1 MKRLVVLGCLAGVFA
16 GCNPDIPNT
25 PPSTYVIALFDPSN
39 SVVPTPNLLAMD
51 PRTGLL
57 AVPLAP
63 DASPAQAEFVAF
75 LNSLDGFP
83 EDTPGKALF
92 DSELDPS
99 TVNLNNLRVFDLVAR
114 APIVGVTVAYT
125 ATPGGSLAKSQISIL
140 PPPSGWPASNIVGVA
155 LVGGSAGL
163 KGTGG
168 TQVVGSAAWGLVR
181 SKTPLVTCMTLTLP
195 DGSLNPDCQPTV
207 SVIPSNE
214 HDPAARLQDQ
224 TRTAFQLEQ
233 LRKQY
238 VGFLDILENQG
249 ITRDSVPLAWTFK
262 VTSRPQLTF
271 DPARNIIPFPND
283 ILRTTVLANGG
294 RRVSLPIPDAGTLPD
309 GGVPDIVQ
317 LYGGLNTLD
326 GFSTTAP
333 IVSVFNADNLGA
345 LNQGRID
352 AGSLTPGTGWGITR
366 LGGTP
371 SHAPTALLVRPCLD
385 CASSPLADGGTANNP
400 QRLQF
405 VPLVPLDERTQY
417 GVYLTTNVTDEQG
430 HRAIPSSAFALLRSA
445 NPLFDS
451 GKSTVDLITD
461 AQAQQLEPLRAAL
474 KPFIDG
480 VANSIG
486 GRSNV
491 ALAWAFT
498 TQSEVTTLQ
507 QLRLAPQ
514 ALPAPTANPLF
525 LVDAT
530 ASIRPLCPTP
540 GNCPN
545 VGEFVLG
552 EINVAVLLTG
562 PGGVFDP
569 GSPSVR
575 RIPILLTLPAAAAP
589 PAGYPVTIFG
599 HGLGRS
605 RTDLLPI
612 ADSLAQGGQASIA
625 IDVMWHG
632 ERASCAGSSRVLP
645 GPLAASDDFACIDSP
660 TTARG
665 KCDVSPQ
672 SPTFG
677 RCIAVNSGSRLSCDP
692 VDIGPIPPDLYCSDP
707 ARRQGVC
714 LADKKC
720 EGGDFRRGIDL
731 TPPVNDPTPLISG
744 WNILNLTNLFAT
756 RDNFRQQVVDLSQ
769 LTRVLSG
776 TGAGN
781 FNAQLALAA
790 SGKTV
795 DLLKINY
802 AGQSLGGILGTLYTS
817 VASNVHNVVLN
828 VPGADP
834 GNILLTSPA
843 FAPQRSAFLAT
854 LVGQGINQGSIAFDT
869 FIGIAKWIL
878 DPADPQNMAYSVL
891 HGAGLPN
898 DRKALV
904 QYITQ
909 DQVVPNPTTVELLN
923 AGNRMGVS
931 GPFDV
936 CLFNPLVTDLPLA
949 SRHGFLLNF
958 IDVPATAAAQS
969 QLANYVATG
978 TFGGCP

>member
-25 PPSTYVIALFDPSN
+25 PPSTYVVALFDPSN

-114 APIVGVTVAYT
+114 APIVGATVAYT

-168 TQVVGSAAWGLVR
+168 AQVVGSVVWGLVR
-181 SKTPLVTCMTLTLP
+181 SKTPLVSCMALTLP
-195 DGSLNPDCQPTV
+195 DGSLNPDCQPNV
-207 SVIPSNE
+207 SVIPSSE
-214 HDPAARLQDQ
+214 HDSAARLQDQ

-238 VGFLDILENQG
+238 VGFLDILESQG
-249 ITRDSVPLAWTFK
+249 IARDSVPLAWTFK

-283 ILRTTVLANGG
+283 ILRTTVLADGG

-352 AGSLTPGTGWGITR
+352 AGSLTPGAGWGFLR

-371 SHAPTALLVRPCLD
+371 AHPATAPSVTVCLD
-385 CASSPLADGGTANNP
+385 CASSPLTDGGTNP

-405 VPLVPLDERTQY
+405 VPMVPLDERTQY
-417 GVYLTTNVTDEQG
+417 GVYLTTNVTDGQG
-430 HRAIPSSAFALLRSA
+430 RKAIPSSAFALLRSA
-445 NPLFDS
+445 NPLFDGS
-451 GKSTVDLITD
+451 KSTVDLISD

-474 KPFIDG
+474 KPFVDG

-486 GRSNV
+486 GRSNL

-507 QLRLAPQ
+507 QLRLVPQ

-525 LVDAT
+525 MQEVSSFCSGFT
-530 ASIRPLCPTP
+530 HVSHCV
-540 GNCPN
+540 
-545 VGEFVLG
+545 VGE
-552 EINVAVLLTG
+552 ITVAVLLTG
-562 PGGVFDP
+562 PGGVFNPDA
-569 GSPSVR
+569 PSIR
-575 RIPILLTLPAAAAP
+575 KIPFLLTLPSVPAP
-589 PAGYPVTIFG
+589 PASYPITIFG
-599 HGLGRS
+599 HGLSGA
-605 RTDLLPI
+605 RTNMLAI
-612 ADSLAQGGQASIA
+612 ADRLAQGGQATIA
-625 IDVMWHG
+625 TDVVWHG
-632 ERASCAGSSRVLP
+632 ERSSCTGSRAVLGAAP
-645 GPLAASDDFACIDSP
+645 SDDYACADPTTQACDAAS
-660 TTARG
+660 
-665 KCDVSPQ
+665 
-672 SPTFG
+672 G
-677 RCIAVNSGSRLSCDP
+677 RCILKNRSSGSLTACTFGNPLSD
-692 VDIGPIPPDLYCSDP
+692 
-707 ARRQGVC
+707 QVC
-714 LADKKC
+714 LNVGQGFCFSDNKC
-720 EGGDFRRGIDL
+720 EGGDYLRDSMTTVPR
-731 TPPVNDPTPLISG
+731 ISG

-769 LTRVLSG
+769 LTRVLEGGGS
-776 TGAGN
+776 GN
-781 FNAQLALAA
+781 FNAQLASVIAVPGTSIDA
-790 SGKTV
+790 TR
-795 DLLKINY
+795 INY

-817 VASNVHNVVLN
+817 VAPDVHNVVLN

-834 GNILLTSPA
+834 GSILLLSPSFSA
-843 FAPQRSAFLAT
+843 QRTAFLRT
-854 LVGQGINQGSIAFDT
+854 LAGQGIAPGSIAFDT

-878 DPADPQNMAYSVL
+878 DPADPQNMAFSVMN
-891 HGAGLPN
+891 GVVGTARPA

-904 QYITQ
+904 QYITL
-909 DQVVPNPTTVELLN
+909 DEVIPNVTTTELIS
-923 AGNRMGVS
+923 AGNRTGI
-931 GPFDV
+931 GAAQLDTF
-936 CLFNPLVTDLPLA
+936 LFNPSTVAYPPSCSPQGVCDPTIP
-949 SRHGFLLNF
+949 SRHGFLLRSPDAPT
-958 IDVPATAAAQS
+958 IQTAQC
-969 QLANYVATG
+969 QVANYVDTG
-978 TFGGCP
+978 AIGTCP

>member
-1 MKRLVVLGCLAGVFA
+1 MAQKVTLTARPMTQSAKRIKPRTRSMVAPPPKRLCTVITPESADYPTPTSGDANVSRDGASSLRTPAGWSKKATGRFGRSALLRFRRGVFTMKRLVVLGCLAGVFA

-114 APIVGVTVAYT
+114 APIVGATVAYT

-155 LVGGSAGL
+155 LVGGSSGL
-163 KGTGG
+163 RGSGG
-168 TQVVGSAAWGLVR
+168 VQVVGSVVWGLVR
-181 SKTPLVTCMTLTLP
+181 SKTPLVTCTTLTLP
-195 DGSLNPDCQPTV
+195 DGSFNPDCQPTV

-352 AGSLTPGTGWGITR
+352 AGSLTPGTGWGILR
-366 LGGTP
+366 LGGAP
-371 SHAPTALLVRPCLD
+371 AHAPTALLVRPCLD

-445 NPLFDS
+445 NPLFDGS
-451 GKSTVDLITD
+451 KSTVDLITD

-507 QLRLAPQ
+507 QLRLVPQ
-514 ALPAPTANPLF
+514 GLPANPLF
-525 LVDAT
+525 MANAT
-530 ASIRPLCPTP
+530 SSFCPMP
-540 GNCPN
+540 SSCPN
-545 VGEFVLG
+545 IGAVVVGE
-552 EINVAVLLTG
+552 IIAAVLLTG
-562 PGGVFDP
+562 PGGVFNPDA
-569 GSPSVR
+569 PSIR
-575 RIPILLTLPAAAAP
+575 TIPFLLALLNGPQP
-589 PAGYPVTIFG
+589 SAGYPITIFG
-599 HGLGRS
+599 HGLGRA
-605 RTDLLPI
+605 RTDL
-612 ADSLAQGGQASIA
+612 
-625 IDVMWHG
+625 
-632 ERASCAGSSRVLP
+632 
-645 GPLAASDDFACIDSP
+645 
-660 TTARG
+660 
-665 KCDVSPQ
+665 
-672 SPTFG
+672 
-677 RCIAVNSGSRLSCDP
+677 
-692 VDIGPIPPDLYCSDP
+692 
-707 ARRQGVC
+707 
-714 LADKKC
+714 
-720 EGGDFRRGIDL
+720 
-731 TPPVNDPTPLISG
+731 
-744 WNILNLTNLFAT
+744 
-756 RDNFRQQVVDLSQ
+756 
-769 LTRVLSG
+769 
-776 TGAGN
+776 
-781 FNAQLALAA
+781 
-790 SGKTV
+790 
-795 DLLKINY
+795 
-802 AGQSLGGILGTLYTS
+802 
-817 VASNVHNVVLN
+817 
-828 VPGADP
+828 VP
-834 GNILLTSPA
+834 
-843 FAPQRSAFLAT
+843 
-854 LVGQGINQGSIAFDT
+854 
-869 FIGIAKWIL
+869 
-878 DPADPQNMAYSVL
+878 
-891 HGAGLPN
+891 
-898 DRKALV
+898 
-904 QYITQ
+904 
-909 DQVVPNPTTVELLN
+909 
-923 AGNRMGVS
+923 
-931 GPFDV
+931 
-936 CLFNPLVTDLPLA
+936 
-949 SRHGFLLNF
+949 
-958 IDVPATAAAQS
+958 
-969 QLANYVATG
+969 
-978 TFGGCP
+978 